1 MKTVHVFLVLI
12 LVFLLSMSFWV
23 SPAALAIKTMSA
35 TDVISMLSSFFLI
48 ALILERSLEVFITT
62 WRAEESDKLDL
73 EIQNLKDKVS
83 QLESKNATSDELDP
97 LRDNLKKTIY
107 VQTNYRSQTQR
118 IALYTGLAVGIAV
131 ATAGIRML
139 HLLVDP
145 NTLSTFSEGQ
155 MGFFRVA
162 DIILTGGL
170 IAGGSDGIHKI
181 ANVYDNFMNS
191 TATKKP

>member
-1 MKTVHVFLVLI
+1 MKTVHIFLVLI
-12 LVFLLSMSFWV
+12 LVFLLSMSFWL
-23 SPAALAIKTMSA
+23 SPGSLAIKIISA

-62 WRAEESDKLDL
+62 WRAEEADKLDL
-73 EIQNLKDKVS
+73 EIQNLKDKIS
-83 QLESKNATSDELDP
+83 QRESKNATSDELDP
-97 LRDNLKKTIY
+97 LRDNLKKTIF

-145 NTLSTFSEGQ
+145 NTLATFSKGQ
-155 MGFFRVA
+155 MGFFRVV